1 MIGRGRRSRFLVSVC
16 GLQAGSALVYLLA
29 TDAGLAA
36 PTTLAVPFVWLTTA
50 ATAVRVVDTPSVSRR
65 VGVVAAVV
73 GAGYTL
79 GLAWLT
85 GLVSVSTG
93 DAAGLHLFTLP
104 PGWGPAVG
112 WDGSF
117 VAARL
122 LPYRVAGYLAVG
134 YLVAVAAAE
143 TLAGHESNGT
153 GVCSAAG
160 GAVAVA
166 SCAGCSLPVVASL
179 GAGLGSAGLAVG
191 GLGLSTYLLATASY
205 LLAVAALVWRRRLAR
220 WLDGLLAR
228 TSPS

>member
-1 MIGRGRRSRFLVSVC
+1 MTDRRRLARFLVNV
-16 GLQAGSALVYLLA
+16 GGVQAGLALVYLSA

-36 PTTLAVPFVWLTTA
+36 PTTLAVPFVWLTAA
-50 ATAVRVVDTPSVSRR
+50 ATAIWAVDTPSVSRR
-65 VGVVAAVV
+65 VGAVAAVV

-93 DAAGLHLFTLP
+93 DAAGLHLLTLP

-112 WDGSF
+112 WDGPF

-143 TLAGHESNGT
+143 TLAGHESSGT
-153 GVCSAAG
+153 GACSAAG
-160 GAVAVA
+160 SAVAVA

-179 GAGLGSAGLAVG
+179 GVGLGSVGLAVDS
-191 GLGLSTYLLATASY
+191 LGPSTYLLATVSY
-205 LLAVAALVWRRRLAR
+205 LLAVAALVWRRRLAG

-228 TSPS
+228 ASPS